1 MRADVDSE
9 EQPVARMAA
18 CATQTGLICDLCW
31 QKEGGEHER
40 GFSPWSGAWRR
51 EHKASTWPAHSP
63 SPGLS
68 VLAEMQPGLL
78 DQRRADLKSCTV
90 QPQPSCSPPSCCSS
104 IFPLRSCPPRCSVQF
119 LGGWGL
125 SLSPSVCLQLVSWKC
140 LPLSHPSLSA
150 SQPQSLADVG
160 LLPRLSRCSGLSSR
174 KPLSAVG
181 SRG

>member
-1 MRADVDSE
+1 MIFAGR
-9 EQPVARMAA
+9 
-18 CATQTGLICDLCW
+18 
-31 QKEGGEHER
+31 
-40 GFSPWSGAWRR
+40 RR
-51 EHKASTWPAHSP
+51 EENTREDSPLGQEPGERSTRQAV
-63 SPGLS
+63 G
-68 VLAEMQPGLL
+68 QPTPLL
-78 DQRRADLKSCTV
+78 QVSQFRLRCSQGCWISAGADLKSCTA

-104 IFPLRSCPPRCSVQF
+104 IFPLRSWPPRCSVQF

-140 LPLSHPSLSA
+140 LPLSHPSLSV